1 MMARQGFNMRVKQ
14 WQLVVMGLVLV
25 GAGGWVWQQ
34 WSSSDAAQ
42 GQPGV
47 ASSPQAAPQASG
59 QRPAGQGRPQG
70 GPGARQGGGG
80 NPWTMPVPVRVVA
93 TKQQDLTVQLKTI
106 GTVVP
111 EQTVLV
117 QSRVSGVLQK
127 LHFQE
132 GDVVQAG
139 QLLAQIDPAEFQV
152 QLAQAEGQQQ
162 QNIAQ
167 LSNAK
172 ADLALYEKLVAQKSI
187 SQQQFN
193 QQQALVKQLE
203 GTLKSDQ
210 ARVDAARLQ
219 LSYTKITAP
228 ITGRTGLRKVDV
240 GNLIQAN
247 NATGLVSITQSQP
260 VNVLFTIAETELPQ
274 VRASLQQTQ
283 QLTVEAWDR
292 NEKIRFATGALKTL
306 DNQIDVSTGTVKIKA
321 RFDNTDEQLF
331 PNQFVNVRLNVATRD
346 QALTIPVDA
355 VQYGASGTY
364 VYVIKENKA
373 EVKPVQLG
381 PVAGDIVAIEQ
392 GLAVGDLVVLEGLD
406 RLRPG
411 RQVEVIGQP
420 SAKEKPKATTPA
432 SSTSTKPA
440 SSPSTSPATT
450 GN

>member
-1 MMARQGFNMRVKQ
+1 MRVKQ

-25 GAGGWVWQQ
+25 GAGGWAWQQ
-34 WSSSDAAQ
+34 WSSSDTAQ
-42 GQPGV
+42 GQPDA
-47 ASSPQAAPQASG
+47 ASSPQSAAQASG

-70 GPGARQGGGG
+70 GPGARPGGGG
-80 NPWTMPVPVRVVA
+80 NPWNMPVPVRVVA
-93 TKQQDLTVQLKTI
+93 TEQQDLTVQLKTI

-167 LSNAK
+167 LTNAK

-292 NEKIRFATGALKTL
+292 NEKICFATGTLKTL

-392 GLAVGDLVVLEGLD
+392 GLAAGDLVVLEGLD

-420 SAKEKPKATTPA
+420 LAKEKPKATT
-432 SSTSTKPA
+432 PA

>member
-1 MMARQGFNMRVKQ
+1 MRVKQ
-14 WQLVVMGLVLV
+14 WQWVVIGLVV
-25 GAGGWVWQQ
+25 AGGGWWGWQQ
-34 WSSSDAAQ
+34 WSAGQAGHS
-42 GQPGV
+42 GQPGQHSV
-47 ASSPQAAPQASG
+47 AETSGTASSPQARNQAAG
-59 QRPAGQGRPQG
+59 QRPGGQGRPQG
-70 GPGARQGGGG
+70 GPGARQGGGA

-93 TKQQDLTVQLKTI
+93 TEQQDLTVQLKTI

-152 QLAQAEGQQQ
+152 QLSQAEGQQQ

-167 LSNAK
+167 LANAK

-274 VRASLQQTQ
+274 VRTSLQQTQ

-292 NEKIRFATGALKTL
+292 NEKIRFATGTLKTL

-321 RFDNTDEQLF
+321 RFDNTDDQLF
-331 PNQFVNVRLNVATRD
+331 PNQFVNVRLNVATRE

-392 GLAVGDLVVLEGLD
+392 GLEAGDLVVLEGLD

-420 SAKEKPKATTPA
+420 AAKQIASTPATTPA
-432 SSTSTKPA
+432 
-440 SSPSTSPATT
+440 T

>member
-1 MMARQGFNMRVKQ
+1 MRVKQ

-25 GAGGWVWQQ
+25 GAGGWAWQQ

-42 GQPGV
+42 GLSGA
-47 ASSPQAAPQASG
+47 ASSPQAAPQSAAQASG

-70 GPGARQGGGG
+70 GPGARPGGGG
-80 NPWTMPVPVRVVA
+80 NPWNMPVPVRVVA
-93 TKQQDLTVQLKTI
+93 TEQQDLTVQLKTI
-106 GTVVP
+106 GTVLP

-167 LSNAK
+167 LTNAK

-292 NEKIRFATGALKTL
+292 NEKIRFATGTLKTL

-392 GLAVGDLVVLEGLD
+392 GLAAGDLVVLEGLD

-432 SSTSTKPA
+432 SS
-440 SSPSTSPATT
+440 PSTSPATT

>member
-1 MMARQGFNMRVKQ
+1 MRVKQ

-25 GAGGWVWQQ
+25 GAGGWAWQQ
-34 WSSSDAAQ
+34 WSSSDTAQ
-42 GQPGV
+42 GQPDA
-47 ASSPQAAPQASG
+47 ASSPQSAAQASG

-80 NPWTMPVPVRVVA
+80 NPWNMPVPVRVVA
-93 TKQQDLTVQLKTI
+93 TEQQDLTVQLKTI

-167 LSNAK
+167 LTNAK

-292 NEKIRFATGALKTL
+292 NEKICFATGTLKTL

-392 GLAVGDLVVLEGLD
+392 GLAAGDLVVLEGLD

-420 SAKEKPKATTPA
+420 LAKEKPKATT
-432 SSTSTKPA
+432 PA

>member
-1 MMARQGFNMRVKQ
+1 MRVKQ

-42 GQPGV
+42 GLSGA
-47 ASSPQAAPQASG
+47 ASSPQAPAQASG

-70 GPGARQGGGG
+70 GPGARPGGGG
-80 NPWTMPVPVRVVA
+80 NPWNMPVPVRVVA
-93 TKQQDLTVQLKTI
+93 TEQQDLTVQLKTI

-167 LSNAK
+167 LTNAK

-292 NEKIRFATGALKTL
+292 NEKIRFATGTLKTL

-392 GLAVGDLVVLEGLD
+392 GLAAGDLVVLEGLD

-432 SSTSTKPA
+432 SS
-440 SSPSTSPATT
+440 PSTSPATT

>member
-1 MMARQGFNMRVKQ
+1 MRVKQ

-42 GQPGV
+42 GQPGA
-47 ASSPQAAPQASG
+47 ASSPQAAAQASG

-70 GPGARQGGGG
+70 GPGARPGGGG
-80 NPWTMPVPVRVVA
+80 NPWNMPVPVRVVA
-93 TKQQDLTVQLKTI
+93 TEQQDLTVQLKTI

-167 LSNAK
+167 LTNAK

-292 NEKIRFATGALKTL
+292 NEKIRFATGTLKTL

-392 GLAVGDLVVLEGLD
+392 GLAAGDLVVLEGLD

-432 SSTSTKPA
+432 SSTST
-440 SSPSTSPATT
+440 TPATI

>member
-1 MMARQGFNMRVKQ
+1 MRVKQ

-25 GAGGWVWQQ
+25 GAGGWAWQQ

-47 ASSPQAAPQASG
+47 ASSPQAAAQASG
-59 QRPAGQGRPQG
+59 QRPSGQGRPQG

-167 LSNAK
+167 LTNAK

-274 VRASLQQTQ
+274 VRTSLQQTQ

-292 NEKIRFATGALKTL
+292 NEKIRFATGTLKTL

-392 GLAVGDLVVLEGLD
+392 GLAAGDLVVLEGLD

-432 SSTSTKPA
+432 SS
-440 SSPSTSPATT
+440 PSTSPASSTSTTPATT